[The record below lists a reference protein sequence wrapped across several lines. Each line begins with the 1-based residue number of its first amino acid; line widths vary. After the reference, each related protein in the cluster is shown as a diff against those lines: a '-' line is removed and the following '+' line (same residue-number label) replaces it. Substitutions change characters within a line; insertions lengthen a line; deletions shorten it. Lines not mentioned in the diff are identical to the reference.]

1 MTPEQPRSPS
11 PLTGTFPQL
20 AEVTL
25 PWWRV
30 RMVWLVLS
38 GPAVVVVASLV
49 TAVVAYRGA
58 DPVLVDTASTRH
70 VPDAQRSTQP
80 TGDTPALVARNHA
93 ATASA
98 PAPAPAPAPADP

>member
-1 MTPEQPRSPS
+1 MTPEQARSPS

-20 AEVTL
+20 AEVPL

-30 RMVWLVLS
+30 RRVWLVLS
-38 GPAVVVVASLV
+38 GPAGVAVASLV
-49 TAVVAYRGA
+49 TAVLAYRGA
-58 DPVLVDTASTRH
+58 DPVLEDTASARH
-70 VPDAQRSTQP
+70 VPDAQHTTQP

-98 PAPAPAPAPADP
+98 PADQ